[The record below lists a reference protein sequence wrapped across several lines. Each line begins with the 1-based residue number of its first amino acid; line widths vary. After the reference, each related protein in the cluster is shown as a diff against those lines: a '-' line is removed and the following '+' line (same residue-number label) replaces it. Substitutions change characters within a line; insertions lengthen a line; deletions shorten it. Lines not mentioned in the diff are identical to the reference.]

1 MRARDTSVEADAV
14 QIDAYRR
21 MTPGARLRVAL
32 ELTELSRRLV
42 SAGVRRRHPEYSDEE
57 VRLAAIRLW
66 LGEALY
72 RQAYPG
78 CAELEP

>member
-42 SAGVRRRHPEYSDEE
+42 AAGVRRRHPEYTDEQ
-57 VRLAAIRLW
+57 VRLATIRLW
-66 LGEALY
+66 LGEELY
-72 RQAYPG
+72 RQAYAG
-78 CAELEP
+78 CAELAP